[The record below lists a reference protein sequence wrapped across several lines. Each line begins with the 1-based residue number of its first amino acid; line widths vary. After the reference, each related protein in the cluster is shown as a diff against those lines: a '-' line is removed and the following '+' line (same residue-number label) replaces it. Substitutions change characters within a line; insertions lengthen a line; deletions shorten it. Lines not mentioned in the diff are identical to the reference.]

1 MLNRRYLRIKAYQA
15 LYAFGQA
22 ELSSTAG
29 LEKEL
34 VQGIA
39 RVHDLY
45 LQLLLVFGELRH
57 AAELRMEERKKK
69 HLATA
74 EDLQPNRRFVE
85 HPIVKAIANS
95 ERLRIECE
103 KRRLSWVGS
112 MEVFTATLRQLEES
126 PEYKAYL
133 AEDSP
138 SFAKNRAFIVDLFQ
152 ERIANSEAI
161 QDIFEGRSIYWLEDL
176 DLAASMVKRVLE
188 QWKENGGADQCM
200 EPLTHDPVEERAF
213 VTDLFR
219 QSIVFDAEHEALIAA
234 KASNWDAERIATS
247 DMILMKMAL
256 TEARIFEQIPVKV
269 TLNEY
274 IEIAKAYSTPKSK
287 TFINGVLDKLFAEFK
302 ADGRIHKVGRGLLES

>member
-15 LYAFGQA
+15 LYAYSQG
-22 ELSSTAG
+22 EHSSTAG

-34 VQGIA
+34 IQGIT

-45 LQLLLVFGELRH
+45 LQLMLVFGELRH
-57 AAELRMEERKKK
+57 AAELRMEDRKKK

-74 EDLQPNRRFVE
+74 EDLNPNRAFID
-85 HPIVKAIANS
+85 HPILLAIATS

-112 MEVFTATLRQLEES
+112 MEVFPSAQRQLEES
-126 PEYKAYL
+126 TEYKEYL
-133 AEDSP
+133 ALESP
-138 SFAKNRAFIVDLFQ
+138 SFEKSRAFIVQLFD
-152 ERIANSEAI
+152 ERIANSETI

-188 QWKENGGADQCM
+188 QWKQNGGADQCM
-200 EPLTHDPVEERAF
+200 EPLTHEPAEERTF

-219 QSIVFDAEHEALIAA
+219 QCIAFDAEHEALIAA

-302 ADGRIHKVGRGLLES
+302 ADGRIRKVGRGLLES